1 MRILIAS
8 AIVLMSSQ
16 AFAADLAK
24 QFNDVCASPAV
35 KSEKLVKACAD
46 KAMPEAIKKGDRF
59 KAVGI
64 GAEVNTLAANLKF
77 FTVAAK

>member
-16 AFAADLAK
+16 AFAADLSK
-24 QFNDVCASPAV
+24 QFNDVCTSPAV
-35 KSEKLVKACAD
+35 KSAKLIEACQSNAMPAAVKA
-46 KAMPEAIKKGDRF
+46 GDRF

-77 FTVAAK
+77 FTVASK

>member
-8 AIVLMSSQ
+8 AIVLMSGQ
-16 AFAADLAK
+16 AFAADLTK
-24 QFNDVCASPAV
+24 QFSDVCASPAI
-35 KSEKLVKACAD
+35 KSAKLLTACQANTMPAAVKA
-46 KAMPEAIKKGDRF
+46 GDRF

-77 FTVAAK
+77 FTVASK